1 MRKLIFLEIAQNI
14 WPKVVS
20 GMPTIYLTRKELIKR
35 GHEVHYTIPDDGNI
49 DEEHEGVRIHRFW
62 TPFHYSKPESF
73 GKGVGFVISKA
84 QYIFFQIFG
93 TLKMAGLAKK
103 LKPDVIYSHGPY
115 GIPMGSFVAK
125 LRGIP
130 SVSRTYGHVYA
141 STYTPIQQLANFELP
156 LSLKFP
162 AALFIIGD
170 DGTKVKTLSER
181 WGVPQDKAQY
191 LIDGHKKDV
200 FDPDFD
206 AESFKREVGIPS
218 DSRII
223 LSVCSLT
230 KLKRTEDVIRSLPK
244 VLERHKDIFHVIV
257 GDGPEEEDLRQL
269 AISLGVSDKV
279 KFMGRVPFVDVQ
291 RFYNIADI
299 IAAIWSIGPV
309 FEGMLS
315 KKCVVTLN
323 LGETDRFVTNME
335 TGVLIEYSDLDELD
349 RVFNQLLDD
358 DSLRERIAE
367 NSLQWAKDNLDT
379 IEGRITKEVDLI
391 ENMVDDWKKS
401 KGD

>member
-1 MRKLIFLEIAQNI
+1 VRKLVFLEIAQNI

-35 GHEVHYTIPDDGNI
+35 GHEVHYTIPNDGNI

-62 TPFHYSKPESF
+62 TPFHYSKPERF
-73 GKGVGFVISKA
+73 GKGVGFIISKA
-84 QYIFFQIFG
+84 QYILFQIFG
-93 TLKMAGLAKK
+93 TLKMARLARRI
-103 LKPDVIYSHGPY
+103 KPDVIYSHGPY
-115 GIPMGSFVAK
+115 GIPIGSFIAK

-141 STYTPIQQLANFELP
+141 SIYTPIQQLANFELP
-156 LSLKFP
+156 FSLKLP
-162 AALFIIGD
+162 AALYIIGD
-170 DGTKVKTLSER
+170 DGTKVKKLSEG
-181 WGVPQDKAQY
+181 WGVPPDKVHY
-191 LIDGHKKDV
+191 LVDGHKKDV
-200 FDPDFD
+200 YDPGFD
-206 AESFKREVGIPS
+206 AESFKREIGIPP

-230 KLKRTEDVIRSLPK
+230 ELKRTESVVKSLPK
-244 VLERHKDIFHVIV
+244 VLERHKDVFHVIV
-257 GDGPEEEDLRQL
+257 GDGPEEENLRQL
-269 AISLGVSDKV
+269 AKSLGVRERV
-279 KFMGRVPFVDVQ
+279 RFMGRVPFTDVQ

-323 LGETDRFVTNME
+323 LGETNEFVTNME
-335 TGVLIEYSDLDELD
+335 TGVLIEYSDLDKLD
-349 RVFNQLLDD
+349 DIFNQLLDD
-358 DSLRERIAE
+358 DSLRGRIAE

-379 IEGRITKEVDLI
+379 IEGRINREVDLI
-391 ENMVDDWKKS
+391 ENMVDDWKKPNRH
-401 KGD
+401 